1 MIPQVGVV
9 LVTHDSARW
18 LAQTWESIMAQD
30 HPISR
35 IVVVDDHSRDDT
47 RAMIEEWARDPRAGD
62 ARVDI
67 VVSTSTAASV
77 TTRIAQNFAQGVLEL
92 RALDA
97 VVLSDHD
104 DVWFPD
110 RVTRHL
116 QSWDAGALMVAGN
129 GSIMSSA
136 QTLFDAFDVPT
147 DIGSWESRARV
158 RWVIRRSI
166 ATGGA
171 SMVNA
176 RALCELPGFVP
187 PAGWLHDRWWSI
199 LAASRAG
206 LRVDSHPVID
216 YRVSEGQQV
225 GLDRGRQETREFS
238 RVSGASFGDV
248 GRMRALRSLRSIA
261 SADLSDEFTLPRLLR
276 TLAG

>member
-1 MIPQVGVV
+1 MTPQVGVV
-9 LVTHDSARW
+9 LVTHDSASW
-18 LAQTWESIMAQD
+18 LAHTWDSIIVQD
-30 HPISR
+30 HPITR
-35 IVVVDDHSRDDT
+35 IVVVDDHSTDDT
-47 RAMIEEWARDPRAGD
+47 RTMIGKFCRDPRLGD
-62 ARVDI
+62 ARVDF

-92 RALDA
+92 RTFEA

-104 DVWFPD
+104 DVWLPD
-110 RVTRHL
+110 RVSRHL

-129 GSIMSSA
+129 GSIMSSDE
-136 QTLFDAFDVPT
+136 TLFDAFQVPS
-147 DIGSWESRARV
+147 DIDSWDSRSRV
-158 RWVIRRSI
+158 RWVIRRSV

-176 RALCELPGFVP
+176 RALCEQPGFLP

-206 LRVDSHPVID
+206 LRVDCHPVID
-216 YRVSEGQQV
+216 YRVSEHQQV
-225 GLDRGRQETREFS
+225 GLDRGRQERRGFS
-238 RVSGASFGDV
+238 RVAAVSFGDV
-248 GRMRALRSLRSIA
+248 GRVRALSSLRSIA
-261 SADLSDEFTLPRLLR
+261 TGDLADEFTLPRLLR